1 VCCIGAIG
9 KIGRAAVRSAFNQ
22 QINAVEWGR
31 SVHDTYG
38 FSVLRFFKP
47 TIIAWGASTTLPI
60 LKKSAFER
68 IEIPV
73 PTIELQTEFAKRSA
87 EVDRLELYS
96 RTSLAH
102 CDDLFASLQGRAFR
116 GEL

>member
-1 VCCIGAIG
+1 MFDGPIPFVTPGDLESDDSVKRSVTEAGAVEVGTVRPGATLVCCIGATIG

-60 LKKSAFER
+60 LKKSAF
-68 IEIPV
+68 V
-73 PTIELQTEFAKRSA
+73 AA
-87 EVDRLELYS
+87 DRKLTHL
-96 RTSLAH
+96 
-102 CDDLFASLQGRAFR
+102 
-116 GEL
+116 